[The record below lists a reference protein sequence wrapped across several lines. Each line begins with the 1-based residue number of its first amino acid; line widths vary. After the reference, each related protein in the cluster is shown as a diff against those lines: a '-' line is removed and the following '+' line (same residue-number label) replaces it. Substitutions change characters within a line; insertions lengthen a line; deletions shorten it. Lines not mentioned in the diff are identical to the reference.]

1 MKHNLERI
9 LEFLAFALLVAAVIA
24 VWFVTPAHAETTAM
38 RGPSGANVYTTK
50 CSGSEAACYQEA
62 SANCRGGSYQIL
74 ASHSNGGGILMEGWG
89 YGPVTYYTMS
99 YQCGRSDGRM
109 ASFPR
114 TGPVY
119 VPPRPFVAECSGNGW
134 GVGCAGWR

>member
-24 VWFVTPAHAETTAM
+24 VWFVTPARAETTAL
-38 RGPSGANVYTTK
+38 RGPSGTTVYTTK

-114 TGPVY
+114 IGPVY
-119 VPPRPFVAECSGNGW
+119 VPPRPFVAECSGDGW